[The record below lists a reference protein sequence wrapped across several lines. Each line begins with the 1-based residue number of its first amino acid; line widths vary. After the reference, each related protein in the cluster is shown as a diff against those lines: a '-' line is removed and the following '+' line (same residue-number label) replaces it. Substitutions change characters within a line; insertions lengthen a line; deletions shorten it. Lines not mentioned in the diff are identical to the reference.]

1 MASWLSWVI
10 WKNEKKKKLCSF
22 LAGVFHD
29 TFKSLSILPEVLYP
43 SLNFSQFD
51 LQDQDSDQDR
61 EKDDSFVF
69 LSINRYERK
78 KNLPLALEAFSK
90 STFSFN

>member
-1 MASWLSWVI
+1 MFLF
-10 WKNEKKKKLCSF
+10 SF

-51 LQDQDSDQDR
+51 LQNQDSDQDR

-78 KNLPLALEAFSK
+78 KNLPLALEAFSE
-90 STFSFN
+90 SSFAIS